1 MVLGTASVA
10 LLIAFSTS
18 IAASGEHRNL
28 TNQDTVLATASQEVI
43 AELDNQP
50 QLFAQA
56 CSNPISTY
64 PYYSATGIPLPA
76 PYTANYN
83 VQYVNTLYSS
93 TTTPLSAIQYWN
105 GSVFQST
112 CENNEP
118 QLITI
123 GISGTSYTNSFVVQ
137 YPIASVG
144 QDLTDP
150 ATGLIFLVQPVGGY
164 AGSPF
169 TQQPVVEVSNG
180 SSAVPTDLSPV
191 ILTLTTGAGTLAGC
205 TGNEILGVVT
215 FSGCTV
221 GTGGSGFQITAT
233 DGNLTAVSAPF
244 NVTNSNFYLGF
255 STQPKAGPS
264 GSPFTNPPAVTVYN
278 TSNNLKDTA
287 WNGTITLASSGG
299 QFTNCPGS
307 TNLTDKLTVTNGVAT
322 LPSTCDFSG
331 GYFYN
336 ANSSPQVTAT
346 NYTMTATANPTAG
359 TDAAVPALSQG
370 FSVSSFG
377 TASQLAF
384 STQPTGV
391 ASASASDAFT
401 GQPSVVVEDAFGNVV
416 TSAANAVGLSMYL
429 GGASETL
436 SNCSGSY
443 SQGTDTFSG
452 CNGTAYNTGLH
463 LVATSTGLTSATSA
477 NFNITNVATQLLFTK
492 SPVAGASGSA
502 LAVQPALVFE
512 DAANRVVTAA
522 PGAVTFTVSPAG
534 TGVGLHTCTGLAPN
548 LGYVNVAN
556 CTFTGV
562 VGTAYTLTAT
572 AGGLTSAPSAS
583 FSPTGPGAA
592 SQLAFTLQP
601 VAGPAGTALTTQPIV
616 KVEDSAGN
624 VVTSSTASINLTAS
638 GGTLSLCTGLT
649 AAAGVVNVSNCTFGG
664 LVGTQY
670 TLTAASGVLT
680 SAVSGNLSPSQA
692 GVVTTIWLSGCPA
705 AITVTKTCTVTAT
718 LEDAYTNVELLDN
731 SSAVSFNELTGFA
744 AMTGFTSN
752 TVTGGQASIVL
763 SAASAG
769 SVTFNATSDSVTS
782 GTYAITVNAVPAIS
796 TSSLATATQTQ
807 IGYSQTLASTG
818 GTAPLTWSI
827 TAGALP
833 TGLSLNPAT
842 GAITGTVGNTA
853 SSQTFTVTLSDAD
866 GMTATKSLTI
876 VVNIPPSVTTASLAT
891 ATQGQIGYSQTVAGT
906 NGTAPYTWS
915 VTTGSLPSGLGLNA
929 ASGAITGTL
938 GVAAT
943 SQTFTVTLT
952 DINGVTAAKSLT
964 ITVNVSPSISPNS
977 LPSATRTGTYSQ
989 TLSVSGGTPPFGS
1002 WSVSAGTLPTGL
1014 SLNTSAG
1021 AITGTVDPAATSQT
1035 FTIQI
1040 TDANGVSA
1048 TKTYTLTVNAVP
1060 SIATA
1065 SLATATD
1072 GQVGYSQTLAGIGGT
1087 TPYTWSILSGTLPT
1101 GLSLAPATGAITG
1114 TVSGSATSQT
1124 PTFMVTDTNGVTATK
1139 ALTITVNAAPSVTTA
1154 SLVVATQGEIGY
1166 AQTLTA
1172 SGGTL
1177 PLTWS
1182 ILSGSLP
1189 TGLNLAPATGAITGT
1204 VGGSATSQTFTVKV
1218 IDTNG
1223 VSATKS
1229 LTLTVNLAPSITTS
1243 SLPGGTKTGTYN
1255 QTLTGTNGTTPY
1267 TWSITTGT
1275 LPTGLSLNAATGA
1288 ITGTVDPAATNQTFT
1303 VTLTDANGVTATK
1316 SLTITVNGL
1325 PSVTTA
1331 SLNAATDG
1339 QVGYSQTLTG
1349 TGGTVPYT
1357 WSITTGM
1364 LPLGLGLNAGTGAI
1378 TGTVNGAATS
1388 QTFTVTLTDAD
1399 GVTATKS
1406 LTITVNAAPSV
1417 TTASLVV
1424 ATQGEIGYA
1433 QTLTASGGTL
1443 PLTWSILSGSLP
1455 TGLNL
1460 APATGA
1466 ITGTVG
1472 GSATSQT
1479 FTVKVIDTNGVSATK
1494 SLTLTVNVKP
1504 SITNASLN
1512 AATDGQVGYSQTLTA
1527 AGGTLPL
1534 AWSISSGTL
1543 PTGLGLNAAT
1553 GAITGTVGG
1562 SATTQTP
1569 TFMVTDTNGVT
1580 ATKALTITVNAAPTI
1595 TTAALPGATLTGP
1608 YNQTLAGSL
1617 GTVPYTWSITTGT
1630 LPLGLGLNAGTGAIT
1645 GTVNGA
1651 ATSQTFTVTL
1661 TDTNGVTATKS
1672 LTITVNPV
1680 PSVTTASLLTA
1691 TDGQV
1696 GYSQTLAGTGGT
1708 LAYAW
1713 SVTTGTLPTGLGLN
1727 LGTGAITG
1735 TVNGAAT
1742 SQTFTVTLTDANGVT
1757 ATKSLTITVN
1767 AAPAITTGSLP
1778 GGTKLSPYNQTVVAT
1793 GGTTPNVWSI
1803 SSGTL
1808 PTGLSINAATG
1819 AITGTVGAGATNQTF
1834 TVKVTDT
1841 NNVAATKSFTITINA
1856 AVAITTASLPG
1867 ATVTGTYNQSVI
1879 ATGGT
1884 TPFAWSITSG
1894 VLPTGLSL
1902 NAGTGAITGTVNIAA
1917 VNETFTVQ
1925 VVDTNGSTASQ
1936 SLTIVIN
1943 ALPTITTTSPLPGGT
1958 KNVAYSQTL
1967 SVSGGTGPYTWS
1979 WSGTPTLPG
1988 GLTLDGATGTISGR
2002 PNSKATFTF
2011 TVTLTDADGVT
2022 TSKAF
2027 SLKIA

>member
-1229 LTLTVNLAPSITTS
+1229 LTLTVN
-1243 SLPGGTKTGTYN
+1243 
-1255 QTLTGTNGTTPY
+1255 
-1267 TWSITTGT
+1267 
-1275 LPTGLSLNAATGA
+1275 
-1288 ITGTVDPAATNQTFT
+1288 
-1303 VTLTDANGVTATK
+1303 
-1316 SLTITVNGL
+1316 
-1325 PSVTTA
+1325 
-1331 SLNAATDG
+1331 
-1339 QVGYSQTLTG
+1339 
-1349 TGGTVPYT
+1349 
-1357 WSITTGM
+1357 
-1364 LPLGLGLNAGTGAI
+1364 
-1378 TGTVNGAATS
+1378 
-1388 QTFTVTLTDAD
+1388 
-1399 GVTATKS
+1399 
-1406 LTITVNAAPSV
+1406 
-1417 TTASLVV
+1417 
-1424 ATQGEIGYA
+1424 
-1433 QTLTASGGTL
+1433 
-1443 PLTWSILSGSLP
+1443 
-1455 TGLNL
+1455 
-1460 APATGA
+1460 
-1466 ITGTVG
+1466 
-1472 GSATSQT
+1472 
-1479 FTVKVIDTNGVSATK
+1479 
-1494 SLTLTVNVKP
+1494 VKP

>member
-853 SSQTFTVTLSDAD
+853 SSQTFTVTLTDND
-866 GMTATKSLTI
+866 GVTATKSLTI
-876 VVNIPPSVTTASLAT
+876 DVNVTPSVTPASLAT

-1114 TVSGSATSQT
+1114 TVRGSATSQT

-1229 LTLTVNLAPSITTS
+1229 LTLTVNVKPSIT
-1243 SLPGGTKTGTYN
+1243 N
-1255 QTLTGTNGTTPY
+1255 
-1267 TWSITTGT
+1267 
-1275 LPTGLSLNAATGA
+1275 
-1288 ITGTVDPAATNQTFT
+1288 
-1303 VTLTDANGVTATK
+1303 
-1316 SLTITVNGL
+1316 
-1325 PSVTTA
+1325 A

-1339 QVGYSQTLTG
+1339 QVGYSQTLTAAGG
-1349 TGGTVPYT
+1349 TLPLAWSISSGTLPTGLGLNAATGAITGTVGGSATTQTPTFMVTDTNGVTATKALTITVNAAPTITTAALPGATLTGPYNQTLAGSLGTVPYT
-1357 WSITTGM
+1357 WSITTGT

-1630 LPLGLGLNAGTGAIT
+1630 LPLGLGLNA
-1645 GTVNGA
+1645 
-1651 ATSQTFTVTL
+1651 
-1661 TDTNGVTATKS
+1661 
-1672 LTITVNPV
+1672 
-1680 PSVTTASLLTA
+1680 
-1691 TDGQV
+1691 
-1696 GYSQTLAGTGGT
+1696 
-1708 LAYAW
+1708 
-1713 SVTTGTLPTGLGLN
+1713 
-1727 LGTGAITG
+1727 GTGAITG